1 MQLTHVLITRPLEA
15 SLQLAEMLQDPL
27 AGQQLQA
34 IVMPLYRFT
43 ALEPSQKMQAAWSG
57 STGRKLA
64 IFTSPRAVQYG
75 LTWIGSEQLRRLEFA
90 AIGPATRAQL
100 ESAGHANH
108 LQAATGFTSEDL
120 LQIPALAKAPG
131 EAVIFCAPGGRQTLA
146 EGLKALGWGVIRAMV
161 YERVALQPAT
171 APVEQLLA
179 APSLLSLWT
188 SVSALELAQKNLPQV
203 AWEKI
208 LQAPALA
215 ISARIQHHLQQC
227 HGRQVLLADGPGNRE
242 LLSSIER
249 FSTQKS
255 SLENGL
261 SKDGKNTSE

>member
-1 MQLTHVLITRPLEA
+1 MPLTHVLITRPLEA

-27 AGQQLQA
+27 AGQQLKA

-43 ALEPSQKMQAAWSG
+43 ALQPPQKMQAAWSG

-75 LTWIGSEQLRRLEFA
+75 LTWLGSEKLKRLEFA
-90 AIGPATRAQL
+90 TIGPATRAQL

-120 LQIPALAKAPG
+120 LQMPALAKAPG
-131 EAVIFCAPGGRQTLA
+131 EVVIFCAPGGRQTLA
-146 EGLKALGWGVIRAMV
+146 EGLEALGWSVNSAMV
-161 YERVALQPAT
+161 YERVALQPE
-171 APVEQLLA
+171 PDQVEYLLT

-188 SVSALELAQKNLPQV
+188 SVSALELAEKNLPLA
-203 AWEKI
+203 AWKKI

-249 FSTQKS
+249 IIYPQAK
-255 SLENGL
+255 L
-261 SKDGKNTSE
+261 